1 MLLKKA
7 DKYLLEIKDSEGLPP
22 MWYALQKLQES
33 TDIDNHNLNY
43 DPEYFASELIK
54 AGASPNS
61 ICDSEGNSLLH
72 DFSSKGCEKAVEY
85 LIESVSNHIDGNLA
99 LCNDSMNMYGETPL
113 HAAAKGRLCNVAKI
127 LLHEG
132 AKPNIQ
138 TYSKKRR
145 NSICN
150 DNATTV
156 TRQTPLHIAVTN
168 NDFDFVQAFLA
179 SALSNIEYGNNDN
192 KINYA
197 LQDSDGKTVL
207 GLAIENRNF
216 DIAEEL
222 LKGGADVNEMNAEG
236 ESLLQQTINQNNH
249 EASSFLIVSGGADVN
264 LRSNNGCTCL
274 ELAIKMKIPNVIEL
288 LCQFGADMSLSSS
301 QYPPLWIALTQEEEG
316 TNEDIPAIL
325 VRHGVDTDIW
335 IEGPDQCEQTL
346 LHKAIDENRLS
357 AAVFLIRAGCDLDSP
372 RRPGPNGS
380 GGDEARDMATPLHL
394 CCQWGIDQVV
404 ETLLEHGAAI
414 NSKDVEGKTPLH
426 SAIEAGNQSVVDQL
440 IVQNG
445 IDLCTRDKS
454 GLSPFACAMTYK
466 NQKAAQK
473 ILQLE
478 PSAADQLDSRGRNFL
493 HTAILKDDLE
503 AVLFLISV
511 HANVNTKTQD
521 PSSLSGGSGNGGLT
535 PLMLAVSKGNTMI
548 IRNLILA
555 GSSVADI
562 TPGGQTALQVA
573 AESGSAEV
581 CSILLS
587 NGVDYSS
594 ADNRGNNALHS
605 AVKEGHLDV
614 TRILLTE
621 SSINAEACNN
631 KGRNPLHI
639 LANFGRPETSVEIF
653 ELFMECMPEYPLNQ
667 TDAEGNTALL
677 LAYMK
682 GNGGLCRALV
692 KSGLVALGTLN
703 NADISIFNCAVAS
716 KALLSRILDYLSIEP
731 KWGEGDLCQECKQK
745 FGITTRKHHCRHC
758 GRLLCSKCSD
768 KEMPIIKYGISKPA
782 RVCDICS
789 DVLTLGIG
797 SQ

>member
-1 MLLKKA
+1 M
-7 DKYLLEIKDSEGLPP
+7 
-22 MWYALQKLQES
+22 
-33 TDIDNHNLNY
+33 
-43 DPEYFASELIK
+43 AS
-54 AGASPNS
+54 S
-61 ICDSEGNSLLH
+61 SL
-72 DFSSKGCEKAVEY
+72 
-85 LIESVSNHIDGNLA
+85 
-99 LCNDSMNMYGETPL
+99 
-113 HAAAKGRLCNVAKI
+113 
-127 LLHEG
+127 
-132 AKPNIQ
+132 
-138 TYSKKRR
+138 
-145 NSICN
+145 
-150 DNATTV
+150 ATT
-156 TRQTPLHIAVTN
+156 RLTPLHIAITN
-168 NDFDFVQAFLA
+168 DDYEFVHAFLA
-179 SALSNIEYGNNDN
+179 AASSNVKSRNPDTR
-192 KINYA
+192 INHM
-197 LQDSDGKTVL
+197 LQDSNGKTTL
-207 GLAIENRNF
+207 GLAIEYKNF
-216 DIAEEL
+216 DIAEQL
-222 LKGGADVNEMNAEG
+222 LKGGADVNERNAEG
-236 ESLLQQTINQNNH
+236 ESLLQQSIKQNNH

-288 LCQFGADMSLSSS
+288 LCQFGADMSLSSN
-301 QYPPLWIALTQEEEG
+301 QYPPLWMALTQEEDDS
-316 TNEDIPAIL
+316 NDDIPAIL

-335 IEGPDQCEQTL
+335 VKGPDDSEQTL
-346 LHKAIDENRLS
+346 LHKAIDENRIP

-372 RRPGPNGS
+372 RRPGPNGT
-380 GGDEARDMATPLHL
+380 GGDEARDLATPLHL

-404 ETLLEHGAAI
+404 ETLLEHGASI

-426 SAIEAGNQSVVDQL
+426 SAIEAGNQAVVEKL
-440 IVQNG
+440 INQNG
-445 IDLCTRDKS
+445 IDLCSRDKS

-521 PSSLSGGSGNGGLT
+521 PSSLTGGGSGNGGLT
-535 PLMLAVSKGNTMI
+535 PLMLAVSKGNNMI

-555 GSSVADI
+555 GSSVADL
-562 TPGGQTALQVA
+562 TPGGQTPLQVA
-573 AESGSAEV
+573 AENGLAEV

-587 NGVDYSS
+587 NGVDFSV

-639 LANFGRPETSVEIF
+639 LANFGRPETSVEIY
-653 ELFMECMPEYPLNQ
+653 ELFIECMPDYPLNQ
-667 TDAEGNTALL
+667 LDAEGNTALL

-682 GNGGLCRALV
+682 GNGSLCRALV
-692 KSGLVALGTLN
+692 KSGVVALGTLN
-703 NADISIFNCAVAS
+703 NAEISIFNCAVAS
-716 KALLSRILDYLSIEP
+716 KALLSRILDYLSVEP

-768 KEMPIIKYGISKPA
+768 KEMPIIKYGVSKPA

-797 SQ
+797 PQ